1 MRCLIDLT
9 HGIRLSHHLIKLNCE
24 SKEDLNVWLTFLAK
38 YNGRSFFIE
47 ERWANP
53 QQLNLFTNAAG
64 GVGFGAIFGSEYCHG
79 LWPDSWQH
87 QNIAIL
93 EFYPIVLSL
102 CLWGHRMAN
111 RSVLFFTDNK
121 ALVYVINKQSC
132 KDKTLMQFV
141 RKLVLVCLQNNILF
155 KAKHITGTYNRLA
168 DLLSR
173 FQVPTFKREA
183 PASMHSCATGTS
195 LQFCCHKIGRY
206 YFPLNPVTSLQ
217 QSPLA
222 TYRRAWKVF
231 DQFYINVFDTVSYTL
246 PISPHTLAFFIA
258 YMFDRDYAP
267 ATVSTYVSA
276 IGYSHKLLH
285 LVDPT
290 KVFYIIQMLKGYGK
304 LGFRIDS
311 RLPITLPILT

>member
-1 MRCLIDLT
+1 M
-9 HGIRLSHHLIKLNCE
+9 CE
-24 SKEDLNVWLTFLAK
+24 SLFLYACKIISYLKPSISQGRTIVWLIYYLA
-38 YNGRSFFIE
+38 F
-47 ERWANP
+47 
-53 QQLNLFTNAAG
+53 
-64 GVGFGAIFGSEYCHG
+64 
-79 LWPDSWQH
+79 
-87 QNIAIL
+87 
-93 EFYPIVLSL
+93 
-102 CLWGHRMAN
+102 
-111 RSVLFFTDNK
+111 
-121 ALVYVINKQSC
+121 
-132 KDKTLMQFV
+132 
-141 RKLVLVCLQNNILF
+141 
-155 KAKHITGTYNRLA
+155 
-168 DLLSR
+168 R
-173 FQVPTFKREA
+173 FQPSSARHQPRCIPVQR
-183 PASMHSCATGTS
+183 TS

-217 QSPLA
+217 QSSLA